1 MSPYGMYMKHAT
13 RTRIVLPA
21 AVLLLSTTMMGFSA
35 SALNAPFTV
44 SALPASLGKKPK
56 AYDCPSVDEPIISL
70 GAPSSYRQDDPTRST
85 IDKEAR
91 QEYLE
96 KITPLREYNQ
106 SVVKIANAYT
116 EGKYDRSEVAKCA
129 EEWMGEWADADAL
142 SNLTTGTVQLHIGQT
157 LAALSYSLM
166 QVGNDPAF
174 DSGTKQEILEWLSSL
189 SRTMINY
196 VNGREASRTSENNIR
211 YWNGLGA
218 ATVGVVTNDK
228 AMFDW
233 GLESVRVG
241 IRQISADGTLPAE
254 MHRAARARQY
264 HFFATMPMI
273 ATAELAAVN
282 GVDLYSEENGA
293 LHRLV
298 KLLVNTYDDASYFEQ
313 KTGAPQLTDGGK
325 IPENMIAWLYIYDQ
339 RFPSPETKRV
349 LAQYPDL
356 AATALGGNVKLLYG
370 R

>member
-1 MSPYGMYMKHAT
+1 MLMKHAT
-13 RTRIVLPA
+13 RRMFVLLPA
-21 AVLLLSTTMMGFSA
+21 ATLLLGTTACATSA
-35 SALNAPFTV
+35 LALNAPFPV
-44 SALPASLGKKPK
+44 SGIPASLGKKPK
-56 AYDCPSVDEPIISL
+56 SYDCPSVDDPIVSL

-96 KITPLREYNQ
+96 KVTPLREYNQ

-116 EGKYDRSEVAKCA
+116 EGKYDRAEVARCA
-129 EEWMGEWADADAL
+129 EEWMGEWADAGAL

-157 LAALSYSLM
+157 LSALSYSMM
-166 QVGNDPAF
+166 QVEKDPAF
-174 DSGTKQEILEWLSSL
+174 DSGTRQEILDWLSSL
-189 SRTMINY
+189 SQTMIAY
-196 VNGREASRTSENNIR
+196 VNGRKASRTSENNIR

-218 ATVGVVTNDK
+218 ATVGAVTNDK

-233 GLESVRVG
+233 GLESVRIG
-241 IRQISADGTLPAE
+241 IRQIASDGTLPGE

-273 ATAELAAVN
+273 ATAELAAAN
-282 GVDLYSEENGA
+282 GIDLYSEENGA

-298 KLLVNTYDDASYFEQ
+298 KLLVNTYDDPSYFEQ
-313 KTGAPQLTDGGK
+313 KTGAPQVVDGGK
-325 IPENMIAWLYIYDQ
+325 IPANMIAWLFIYDQ
-339 RFPSPETKRV
+339 RFPSQEAKRI

-356 AATALGGNVKLLYG
+356 AATALGGDVKLLYG